1 MITILAALI
10 IGLGLVVG
18 VAYLYHRY
26 EWKAVLPGAA
36 AVILM
41 TVVSGEVTGLPFV
54 IAPLVLGTIGGYTFK
69 KGKSFTFFLVTAA
82 FSLAVLFGV
91 YFYAMVIF
99 EKVDFVGMLRGELV
113 RFLNTARAPEDIKS
127 QFLSDFDGSKDD
139 IIARVPFSSFLNAV
153 ILAGLAF
160 VAVRKFFS
168 RLPNAEPVAGLEYFK
183 LNEYFIFVLIA
194 GLGIY
199 LLIDK
204 AHYSAV
210 SNAGLNAVL
219 ISALLYFVQA
229 LGIVKFHLIKRGAP
243 TYILPLALV
252 TMTIMGIWILFFLF
266 VLLAGFGTL
275 DVWADFRKLSKQD
288 AGGSG
293 EN

>member
-1 MITILAALI
+1 MFAILTALI
-10 IGLGLVVG
+10 IGLGLTVG

-26 EWKAVLPGAA
+26 EWKGVLPGAA
-36 AVILM
+36 GIILM
-41 TVVSGEVTGLPFV
+41 MVIGGEATGLPFV
-54 IAPLVLGTIGGYTFK
+54 IAPLVLGAIGGYTFK
-69 KGKSFTFFLVTAA
+69 KGKSFTFFLITAA
-82 FSLAVLFGV
+82 FSLAVLFGC
-91 YFYAMVIF
+91 YFYAMVLF
-99 EKVDFVGMLRGELV
+99 EKVDFIGMLRGELV
-113 RFLNTARAPEDIKS
+113 KFLNTARAPDDIKT
-127 QFLSDFDGSKDD
+127 QFLADFDGSKED

-160 VAVRKFFS
+160 VAVRRFFS
-168 RLPNAEPVAGLEYFK
+168 RMPNVGAVSGLEYFK
-183 LNEYFIFVLIA
+183 LNDYFIFVLIA

-204 AHYSAV
+204 ANYDV
-210 SNAGLNAVL
+210 VRNAGLNAVL

-252 TMTIMGIWILFFLF
+252 ALTVMGIWILFFIFILM
-266 VLLAGFGTL
+266 AGFGTL

-288 AGGSG
+288 TGKSG